1 MTLPRVLGLLGAAA
15 LTIAA
20 GWWWLVFR
28 QVIDNGYM
36 SLSGAVLCA
45 GTSSAACDLAMAL
58 CGAKHPFGIETYSA
72 NLFWLALAS
81 LFASLAARTY
91 TQLAD

>member
-36 SLSGAVLCA
+36 SISGAVLCA

-58 CGAKHPFGIETYSA
+58 CGAKHPFGIESYSA
-72 NLFWLALAS
+72 SLFWLALAS
-81 LFASLAARTY
+81 LLASLAGSAYAR
-91 TQLAD
+91 LAD

>member
-1 MTLPRVLGLLGAAA
+1 VTPARIFGFLGAAA
-15 LTIAA
+15 LVIAA
-20 GWWWLVFR
+20 AWWWVVFR

-36 SLSGAVLCA
+36 SLGGAVLCA

-81 LFASLAARTY
+81 LLAG
-91 TQLAD
+91 LAGSAFTRATD

>member
-1 MTLPRVLGLLGAAA
+1 MTISRILGALGVTA
-15 LTIAA
+15 LIIAA
-20 GWWWLVFR
+20 AWWWLVFR

-72 NLFWLALAS
+72 NLFWVALAS

>member
-1 MTLPRVLGLLGAAA
+1 MTLARVLGLLGAAA
-15 LTIAA
+15 LVIAGA
-20 GWWWLVFR
+20 WWWLVFR

-36 SLSGAVLCA
+36 SLGGAMLCA

-81 LFASLAARTY
+81 LLAGVAGSAYAR
-91 TQLAD
+91 LAD

>member
-1 MTLPRVLGLLGAAA
+1 MTPSRILGVLGAAA
-15 LTIAA
+15 LVIAGA
-20 GWWWLVFR
+20 WWWLVFR

-36 SLSGAVLCA
+36 SLGGAVLCA

-58 CGAKHPFGIETYSA
+58 CGAKHPFGIEVYSA

-81 LFASLAARTY
+81 LLASLSASAYRR
-91 TQLAD
+91 LAD